1 MINKV
6 LIAEDHET
14 ANLSVQKTLEE
25 LGVAEPHY
33 VFYCDD
39 ALLKIQKAKQA
50 NDLYDLLITD
60 LYFEEDRSK
69 QKLNG
74 GMALIAAAR
83 KVQPELKVLVFS
95 GEKKPA
101 IIETL
106 YEKLKINGYVRKA
119 RNDKRELQ
127 DAIQVLSHQERYF
140 PRHLAQMIAKGHA
153 YDFQPYDIAVLSQ
166 LAQGTRQKDIPGYL
180 RQQKFKA
187 SGLSSIEK
195 RLKLIRETLEFTNN
209 EQLIAYCKDMGI
221 V

>member
-50 NDLYDLLITD
+50 NYLYDLLITD
-60 LYFEEDRSK
+60 LYFEEDQSK
-69 QKLNG
+69 QKLAD
-74 GMALIAAAR
+74 GMALIVAAR
-83 KVQPELKVLVFS
+83 KIQPELKILVFS

-101 IIETL
+101 IIEML
-106 YEKLKINGYVRKA
+106 YEKLKIDGYVRKA
-119 RNDKRELQ
+119 RNDKRELKA
-127 DAIQVLSHQERYF
+127 AIQVLSHQQRYF

-153 YDFQPYDIAVLSQ
+153 YDFQPYDMRFCSNWLRGRGKKIFLDTCVNKSLKHRVSAVLRSA
-166 LAQGTRQKDIPGYL
+166 L
-180 RQQKFKA
+180 
-187 SGLSSIEK
+187 
-195 RLKLIRETLEFTNN
+195 N
-209 EQLIAYCKDMGI
+209 
-221 V
+221 